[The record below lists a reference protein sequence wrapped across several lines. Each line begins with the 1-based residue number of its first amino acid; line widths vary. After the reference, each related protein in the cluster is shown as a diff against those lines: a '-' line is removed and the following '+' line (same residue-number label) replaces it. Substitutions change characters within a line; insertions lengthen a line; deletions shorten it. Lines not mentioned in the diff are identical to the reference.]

1 MRGGECPD
9 DHHMTSAD
17 ATVEQESDQPYK
29 MLKRVVTL
37 TGYSPLFVRGC
48 GWCVFYI
55 GRIAT
60 GSKVNMSI
68 YNLN

>member
-1 MRGGECPD
+1 
-9 DHHMTSAD
+9 MTSAD

-29 MLKRVVTL
+29 MLKRVVN
-37 TGYSPLFVRGC
+37 SPLFDRGC